1 VHTDAA
7 LDIVVAGV
15 GTPFAATVPA
25 VETAAATVAAA
36 AAPVVLKHHA
46 VLDTG
51 DRVEDVASTHL
62 GALV

>member
-1 VHTDAA
+1 MHTDAA

-36 AAPVVLKHHA
+36 APVVLKHHA